1 MNIYN
6 NIIIIIF
13 SHISFLEIKSR
24 DVVDAISPRT
34 KRLRS
39 SEDFSLTEDSGSRI
53 YFSQP
58 VPQYTHTDEEQNVE
72 NRTGFCFSQPTAL
85 DNLILC
91 TQLNPTQSASQNVFQ
106 KLVRRMT
113 RFFVSTNFDETIKR
127 LSSAFEMMRYTWK
140 TCDTGVVIYLIYF
153 FYFNPAVVFCI

>member
-1 MNIYN
+1 M
-6 NIIIIIF
+6 
-13 SHISFLEIKSR
+13 
-24 DVVDAISPRT
+24 SPRT

-39 SEDFSLTEDSGSRI
+39 SDDFSGNEDSASRM

-58 VPQYTHTDEEQNVE
+58 VPQYLHTNDDPILDKRNVE
-72 NRTGFCFSQPTAL
+72 NRPGFSFSQPTAL
-85 DNLILC
+85 ENLILC

-127 LSSAFEMMRYTWK
+127 LSSTFEMMRYTWK
-140 TCDTGVVIYLIYF
+140 TCDTGVVISF
-153 FYFNPAVVFCI
+153 FLPL